1 MMTAVGFALGIPL
14 FVLLGQDRAPSIA
27 SPSAYR
33 VGPGDVLEVTV
44 AGRPEL
50 SRLPTVQTTGVIWL
64 PQLSEVRVEGL
75 TPVEIGRKLTELLAR
90 RDDPGPMVTVAVREY
105 RSQFVWVR
113 GEVNRPG
120 REPPVRRLRA
130 GTHVTLQVASTRAGE
145 VLLRGL
151 GLVQPVEPGTPAS
164 FDVLLTAPGRYDA
177 VLDPVA
183 GRPVRVGRLV
193 VSGCCRR
200 P

>member
-1 MMTAVGFALGIPL
+1 MHLRRALLLMAV
-14 FVLLGQDRAPSIA
+14 VLLGVAAVEALVGVPSTRVPREPRTTQVAPPPPVPPTPTA
-27 SPSAYR
+27 SAS
-33 VGPGDVLEVTV
+33 VTF
-44 AGRPEL
+44 R
-50 SRLPTVQTTGVIWL
+50 
-64 PQLSEVRVEGL
+64 
-75 TPVEIGRKLTELLAR
+75 
-90 RDDPGPMVTVAVREY
+90 Y
-105 RSQFVWVR
+105 
-113 GEVNRPG
+113 RPG
-120 REPPVRRLRA
+120 RKPPVRRLRA

-177 VLDPVA
+177 VLDPVV
-183 GRPVRVGRLV
+183 GRPVRVGHLV